1 MTLVALL
8 FVLFFA
14 VLVVCGLLVHV
25 YLYSNGAFGEKIRR
39 RSKLHFSTVSLGQ
52 TATIPTAAAAAN
64 LYSSKHEGMSPRT
77 RTFILYSLGILLSL
91 AVLTLLVFGA
101 TQF

>member
-39 RSKLHFSTVSLGQ
+39 RSKLHFSTVSLRSALVRQ
-52 TATIPTAAAAAN
+52 QRSLLLPLLLT
-64 LYSSKHEGMSPRT
+64 ST
-77 RTFILYSLGILLSL
+77 RASTR
-91 AVLTLLVFGA
+91 V
-101 TQF
+101 